1 MSTYSVVII
10 LFILICTSAFFSSSE
25 TAMMALNK
33 YKLKHLAKKN
43 HRSAKRS
50 LSLVRNPEKLL
61 VAILIGNTFAN
72 IFAGTVISSYSED
85 HFGDF
90 GLLISTI
97 VVTILV
103 LVFGEIIPKSFAA
116 VYPQRLAFPFSLP
129 LKVIMLSLYPVVIFL
144 STISKLT
151 LKIFGVKIEPVNN
164 ESLNKEEIHTV
175 VHESNAKLGAKN
187 KNMLLG
193 VLELDKILVQ
203 EVMTHFN
210 KIEYIDL
217 NNSID
222 KILARVSKVK
232 SLNIILCENGVN
244 NIIGIIKLKDITN
257 LLIASKRSNIT
268 KVSLRKIA
276 EQPYFIPETVS
287 LQTQLINFQ
296 KKSKRFAVVVDEYG
310 DVTGVVTI
318 EDIME
323 EIVGEFSDRFDVN
336 NNIRKID
343 ENSYLI
349 GGSATL
355 REINRHIGIEFES
368 EDAKTLSGLIIEEIE
383 NLPSG
388 PCCIKYGN
396 TLLEIANIVDNKII
410 SIKLSYIFN
419 NDKSII

>member
-1 MSTYSVVII
+1 MSTYTVVII

-50 LSLVRNPEKLL
+50 LNLVRNPEKLL

-85 HFGDF
+85 HFGDL
-90 GLLISTI
+90 GLLISTV

-129 LKVIMLSLYPVVIFL
+129 LKIIIVILYPFVVFL
-144 STISKLT
+144 SMISKGT
-151 LKIFGVKIEPVNN
+151 LKLFGIKIGSVNN
-164 ESLNKEEIHTV
+164 ESLDKEEIHTV

-193 VLELDKILVQ
+193 VLELDKVLVQ

-217 NNSID
+217 NNSVD
-222 KILARVSKVK
+222 RILARIARLK
-232 SLNIILCENGVN
+232 SLNIILCESGVN
-244 NIIGIIKLKDITN
+244 NVVGVIKLKDIIN
-257 LLIASKRSNIT
+257 LLITSKKSNIT
-268 KVSLRKIA
+268 KSALKKIA
-276 EQPYFIPETVS
+276 QQPYFIPETVS

-296 KKSKRFAVVVDEYG
+296 KKSKRFAIVVDEYG
-310 DVTGVVTI
+310 DVSGAVTV

-323 EIVGEFSDRFDVN
+323 EIVGEFSDRFDMN
-336 NNIRKID
+336 NNIRKLG

-388 PCCIKYGN
+388 PCCIKYGT
-396 TLLEIANIVDNKII
+396 TLLEITNIVDNKIV
-410 SIKLSYIFN
+410 SIKLSIL
-419 NDKSII
+419 

>member
-1 MSTYSVVII
+1 MSTYTVVII
-10 LFILICTSAFFSSSE
+10 LFILISISAFFSSSE

-43 HRSAKRS
+43 HRAAKRS
-50 LSLVRNPEKLL
+50 LSLVRNPERLL

-85 HFGDF
+85 HFGDI
-90 GLLISTI
+90 GLLIATI

-129 LKVIMLSLYPVVIFL
+129 LKVIMILLYPAVVFL
-144 STISKLT
+144 SMVSKIT
-151 LKIFGVKIEPVNN
+151 LKIFGIKIEPVNN
-164 ESLNKEEIHTV
+164 ESLDKEEIQTV
-175 VHESNAKLGAKN
+175 VNESNAKLGAKN
-187 KNMLLG
+187 KNMLIG
-193 VLELDKILVQ
+193 VLELDKVLVQ

-217 NNSID
+217 SNSVD
-222 KILARVSKVK
+222 KILARIAKMR
-232 SLNIILCENGVN
+232 SLNIILCEKGVN
-244 NIIGIIKLKDITN
+244 NVIGVIKLKEITN
-257 LLIASKRSNIT
+257 LLISTKRSQIT
-268 KVSLRKIA
+268 KASLRKIA
-276 EQPYFIPETVS
+276 HEAYFIPETVS
-287 LQTQLINFQ
+287 LQTQLVNFQ
-296 KKSKRFAVVVDEYG
+296 YKSKRFAIVVDEYG
-310 DVTGVVTI
+310 DVCGTVTI

-323 EIVGEFSDRFDVN
+323 EIVGEFSDRFDMN
-336 NNIRKID
+336 NNIRKLD

-383 NLPSG
+383 NLPQG
-388 PCCIKYGN
+388 PCCIKYN
-396 TLLEIANIVDNKII
+396 NILLEITNIRDNKIV
-410 SIKLSYIFN
+410 SIKLTTSTEI
-419 NDKSII
+419 

>member
-1 MSTYSVVII
+1 MSTYTVVII
-10 LFILICTSAFFSSSE
+10 LFILISISAFFSSSE

-43 HRSAKRS
+43 HRAAKRS
-50 LSLVRNPEKLL
+50 LSLVRNPERLL

-85 HFGDF
+85 HFGDI
-90 GLLISTI
+90 GLLIATI

-129 LKVIMLSLYPVVIFL
+129 LKVIMILLYPAVVFL
-144 STISKLT
+144 SMVSKIT
-151 LKIFGVKIEPVNN
+151 LKIFGIKIEPVNN
-164 ESLNKEEIHTV
+164 ESLDKEEIQTV
-175 VHESNAKLGAKN
+175 VNESNAKLGAKN
-187 KNMLLG
+187 KNMLIG
-193 VLELDKILVQ
+193 VLELDKVLVQ

-217 NNSID
+217 SNSVD
-222 KILARVSKVK
+222 KILARIAKMR

-244 NIIGIIKLKDITN
+244 NVIGVIKLKEITN
-257 LLIASKRSNIT
+257 LLISTKRSQIT
-268 KVSLRKIA
+268 KASLRKIA
-276 EQPYFIPETVS
+276 HEAYFIPETVS
-287 LQTQLINFQ
+287 LQTQLVNFQ
-296 KKSKRFAVVVDEYG
+296 YKSKRFAIVVDEYG
-310 DVTGVVTI
+310 DVCGTVTI

-323 EIVGEFSDRFDVN
+323 EIVGEFSDRFDMN
-336 NNIRKID
+336 NNIRKLD

-349 GGSATL
+349 GGGATL

-383 NLPSG
+383 NLPQG
-388 PCCIKYGN
+388 PCCIKYN
-396 TLLEIANIVDNKII
+396 NILLEITNIRDNKIV
-410 SIKLSYIFN
+410 SIKLTTISTEI
-419 NDKSII
+419 

>member
-1 MSTYSVVII
+1 MSTYTVVII
-10 LFILICTSAFFSSSE
+10 LFILISISAFFSSSE

-43 HRSAKRS
+43 HRAAKRS
-50 LSLVRNPEKLL
+50 LSLVRNPERLL

-85 HFGDF
+85 HFGDI
-90 GLLISTI
+90 GLLIATI

-129 LKVIMLSLYPVVIFL
+129 LKVIMILLYPAVVFL
-144 STISKLT
+144 SMISKIT
-151 LKIFGVKIEPVNN
+151 LKLFGIKIEPVNN
-164 ESLNKEEIHTV
+164 ESLDKEEIQTV
-175 VHESNAKLGAKN
+175 VNESNAKLGAKN
-187 KNMLLG
+187 KNMLIG
-193 VLELDKILVQ
+193 VLELDKVLVQ

-217 NNSID
+217 SNSVD
-222 KILARVSKVK
+222 KILARIAKMR

-244 NIIGIIKLKDITN
+244 NVIGVIKLKEITN
-257 LLIASKRSNIT
+257 LLISTKRSQIT
-268 KVSLRKIA
+268 KASLRKIA
-276 EQPYFIPETVS
+276 HEAYFIPETVS
-287 LQTQLINFQ
+287 LQTQLVNFQ
-296 KKSKRFAVVVDEYG
+296 YKSKRFAIVVDEYG
-310 DVTGVVTI
+310 DVCGTVTI
-318 EDIME
+318 EDIIE
-323 EIVGEFSDRFDVN
+323 EIVGEFSDRFDMN
-336 NNIRKID
+336 NNIRKLD

-383 NLPSG
+383 NLPQG
-388 PCCIKYGN
+388 PCCIKYN
-396 TLLEIANIVDNKII
+396 NILLEITNIRDNKIV
-410 SIKLSYIFN
+410 SIKLTTSTEI
-419 NDKSII
+419 

>member
-1 MSTYSVVII
+1 MSTYTVIII
-10 LFILICTSAFFSSSE
+10 LFILIGISAFFSSSE

-43 HRSAKRS
+43 HRAAKRS
-50 LSLVRNPEKLL
+50 LSLVRNPERLL

-85 HFGDF
+85 HFGDI
-90 GLLISTI
+90 GLLIATI
-97 VVTILV
+97 VVTVLV

-129 LKVIMLSLYPVVIFL
+129 LKIIMVLLYPAVVFL
-144 STISKLT
+144 SMVSKVT
-151 LKIFGVKIEPVNN
+151 LKLFGIKIEPVNN
-164 ESLNKEEIHTV
+164 ESLDKEEIQTV
-175 VHESNAKLGAKN
+175 VNESNAKLGVKN
-187 KNMLLG
+187 KNMLIG
-193 VLELDKILVQ
+193 VLELDKVLVQ

-217 NNSID
+217 SNSVD
-222 KILARVSKVK
+222 KILARIAKMK

-244 NIIGIIKLKDITN
+244 NVIGVIKLKEITN
-257 LLIASKRSNIT
+257 LLISTKRSQIT
-268 KVSLRKIA
+268 KASLRKIA
-276 EQPYFIPETVS
+276 HQAYFIPETVS
-287 LQTQLINFQ
+287 LQTQLVNFQ
-296 KKSKRFAVVVDEYG
+296 YKSKRFAIVVDEYG
-310 DVTGVVTI
+310 DVCGTVTI

-323 EIVGEFSDRFDVN
+323 EIVGEFSDRFDMN
-336 NNIRKID
+336 NNIRKLE

-383 NLPSG
+383 NLPQG
-388 PCCIKYGN
+388 PCCIKYNN
-396 TLLEIANIVDNKII
+396 TLLEITNIRDNKIVSIKI
-410 SIKLSYIFN
+410 SIL
-419 NDKSII
+419 

>member
-1 MSTYSVVII
+1 MSTYTVVII
-10 LFILICTSAFFSSSE
+10 IFILICISAFFSSSE

-43 HRSAKRS
+43 HRAAKRS
-50 LSLVRNPEKLL
+50 LSLVRNPERLL

-85 HFGDF
+85 HFGDL
-90 GLLISTI
+90 GLLIATI

-116 VYPQRLAFPFSLP
+116 IYPQRLAFPFSLP
-129 LKVIMLSLYPVVIFL
+129 LKIIMLILYPAVIFL
-144 STISKLT
+144 SMVSKVT
-151 LKIFGVKIEPVNN
+151 LKLFGVKIEAVNN
-164 ESLNKEEIHTV
+164 ESLDKEEIQTV
-175 VHESNAKLGAKN
+175 VNESNAKLGAKN

-193 VLELDKILVQ
+193 VLELDKVLVQ

-217 NNSID
+217 SNSID
-222 KILARVSKVK
+222 KILARIAKMR

-244 NIIGIIKLKDITN
+244 NIIGVIRLKEITN
-257 LLIASKRSNIT
+257 LLISSKKGQIS
-268 KVSLRKIA
+268 KAALRKIA
-276 EQPYFIPETVS
+276 QEAYFIPETVS

-296 KKSKRFAVVVDEYG
+296 QKSKRFAIVVDEYG
-310 DVTGVVTI
+310 DVCGTVTI

-336 NNIRKID
+336 NNIRKLED
-343 ENSYLI
+343 NSYLI

-388 PCCIKYGN
+388 PCCIKYN
-396 TLLEIANIVDNKII
+396 NILLEIINIRDNKIV
-410 SIKLSYIFN
+410 SIKLTITTET
-419 NDKSII
+419 

>member
-1 MSTYSVVII
+1 MSTYTVVII
-10 LFILICTSAFFSSSE
+10 IFILICISAFFSSSE

-43 HRSAKRS
+43 HRAAKRS
-50 LSLVRNPEKLL
+50 LSLVRNPERLL

-85 HFGDF
+85 HFGDL
-90 GLLISTI
+90 GLLIATI

-116 VYPQRLAFPFSLP
+116 IYPQRLAFPFSLP
-129 LKVIMLSLYPVVIFL
+129 LKIIMLILYPAVIFL
-144 STISKLT
+144 SMVSKVT
-151 LKIFGVKIEPVNN
+151 LKLFGVKIEAVNN
-164 ESLNKEEIHTV
+164 ESLDKEEIQTV
-175 VHESNAKLGAKN
+175 VNESNAKLGAKN

-193 VLELDKILVQ
+193 VLELDKVLVQ

-217 NNSID
+217 SNSID
-222 KILARVSKVK
+222 KILARIAKMR

-244 NIIGIIKLKDITN
+244 NIIGVIRLKEITN
-257 LLIASKRSNIT
+257 LLISSKKGQIS
-268 KVSLRKIA
+268 KAALRKIA
-276 EQPYFIPETVS
+276 QEAYFIPETAS

-296 KKSKRFAVVVDEYG
+296 QKSKRFAIVVDEYG
-310 DVTGVVTI
+310 DVCGTVTI

-336 NNIRKID
+336 NNIRKLED
-343 ENSYLI
+343 STYLI

-388 PCCIKYGN
+388 PCCIKYN
-396 TLLEIANIVDNKII
+396 NILLEITNIRDNKIV
-410 SIKLSYIFN
+410 SIKLSITTET
-419 NDKSII
+419 

>member
-1 MSTYSVVII
+1 MSTYTVIII

-43 HRSAKRS
+43 HRAAKRS

-85 HFGDF
+85 HFGDL
-90 GLLISTI
+90 GLLISTV

-116 VYPQRLAFPFSLP
+116 VYPQKLAFPFSLP
-129 LKVIMLSLYPVVIFL
+129 LKVIIVVLYPFVVFL
-144 STISKLT
+144 SMISKGT
-151 LKIFGVKIEPVNN
+151 LKLFGIKIGSVNN
-164 ESLNKEEIHTV
+164 ESLDKEEIHTV
-175 VHESNAKLGAKN
+175 VHESNTKLGIKN

-193 VLELDKILVQ
+193 VLELDKVLVQ

-217 NNSID
+217 NNSVD
-222 KILARVSKVK
+222 KILARIAKLK
-232 SLNIILCENGVN
+232 TLNIILCENGIN
-244 NIIGIIKLKDITN
+244 NVVGIIKLKDITS
-257 LLIASKRSNIT
+257 LLITSKKSNIT
-268 KVSLRKIA
+268 KAALKKLA
-276 EQPYFIPETVS
+276 LQPYFIPETVS

-296 KKSKRFAVVVDEYG
+296 KRSKRFAIVVDEYG
-310 DVTGVVTI
+310 DVSGVVTV

-336 NNIRKID
+336 NNIRKLD

-383 NLPSG
+383 NLPQG
-388 PCCIKYGN
+388 PCCIKYGD
-396 TLLEIANIVDNKII
+396 TLLEITNILDNKIV
-410 SIKLSYIFN
+410 SIKLSIL
-419 NDKSII
+419 

>member
-1 MSTYSVVII
+1 MSTYTVVII
-10 LFILICTSAFFSSSE
+10 LFILISISAFFSSSE

-43 HRSAKRS
+43 HRAAKRS
-50 LSLVRNPEKLL
+50 LSLVRNPERLL

-85 HFGDF
+85 HFGDI
-90 GLLISTI
+90 GLLIATI

-129 LKVIMLSLYPVVIFL
+129 LKIIMILLYPAVVFL
-144 STISKLT
+144 SMISKIT
-151 LKIFGVKIEPVNN
+151 LKLFGIKIEPVNN
-164 ESLNKEEIHTV
+164 ESLDKEEIQTV
-175 VHESNAKLGAKN
+175 VNESNAKLGAKN
-187 KNMLLG
+187 KNMLIG
-193 VLELDKILVQ
+193 VLELDKVLVQ

-217 NNSID
+217 SNSVD
-222 KILARVSKVK
+222 KILARIAKMR

-244 NIIGIIKLKDITN
+244 NVIGVIKLKEITN
-257 LLIASKRSNIT
+257 LLISTKRSQIT
-268 KVSLRKIA
+268 KASLRKIA
-276 EQPYFIPETVS
+276 HEAYFIPETVS
-287 LQTQLINFQ
+287 LQTQLVNFQ
-296 KKSKRFAVVVDEYG
+296 YKSKRFAIVVDEYG
-310 DVTGVVTI
+310 DVCGTVTI

-323 EIVGEFSDRFDVN
+323 EIVGEFSDRFDMN
-336 NNIRKID
+336 NNIRKLD

-383 NLPSG
+383 NLPQG
-388 PCCIKYGN
+388 PCCIKYN
-396 TLLEIANIVDNKII
+396 NILLEITNIRDNKIV
-410 SIKLSYIFN
+410 SIKLTTSTEI
-419 NDKSII
+419 

>member
-1 MSTYSVVII
+1 MSTYTVIII
-10 LFILICTSAFFSSSE
+10 LFILIGISAFFSSSE

-43 HRSAKRS
+43 HRAAKRS
-50 LSLVRNPEKLL
+50 LSLVRNPERLL

-85 HFGDF
+85 HFGDI
-90 GLLISTI
+90 GLLIATI
-97 VVTILV
+97 VVTVLV

-129 LKVIMLSLYPVVIFL
+129 LKIIMVLLYPAVVFL
-144 STISKLT
+144 SMVSKVT
-151 LKIFGVKIEPVNN
+151 LKLFGIKIEPVNN
-164 ESLNKEEIHTV
+164 ESLDKEEIQTV
-175 VHESNAKLGAKN
+175 VNESNAKLGVKN
-187 KNMLLG
+187 KNMLIG
-193 VLELDKILVQ
+193 VLELDKVLVQ

-217 NNSID
+217 SNSID
-222 KILARVSKVK
+222 KILARIAKMK

-244 NIIGIIKLKDITN
+244 NVIGVIKLKEITN
-257 LLIASKRSNIT
+257 LLISTKRSQIT
-268 KVSLRKIA
+268 KASLRKIA
-276 EQPYFIPETVS
+276 HQAYFIPETVS
-287 LQTQLINFQ
+287 LQTQLVNFQ
-296 KKSKRFAVVVDEYG
+296 YKSKRFAIVVDEYG
-310 DVTGVVTI
+310 DVCGTVTI

-323 EIVGEFSDRFDVN
+323 EIVGEFSDRFDMN
-336 NNIRKID
+336 NNIRKLE

-383 NLPSG
+383 NLPQG
-388 PCCIKYGN
+388 PCCIKYN
-396 TLLEIANIVDNKII
+396 NILLEITNIRDNKIV
-410 SIKLSYIFN
+410 SIKLTTTLEI
-419 NDKSII
+419 

>member
-1 MSTYSVVII
+1 MSTYTVVII
-10 LFILICTSAFFSSSE
+10 IFILICISAFFSSSE
-25 TAMMALNK
+25 TAMIALNK

-43 HRSAKRS
+43 HRAAKRS
-50 LSLVRNPEKLL
+50 LSLVRNPERLL

-85 HFGDF
+85 HFGDL
-90 GLLISTI
+90 GLLIATI

-116 VYPQRLAFPFSLP
+116 IYPQRLAFPFSLP
-129 LKVIMLSLYPVVIFL
+129 LKIIMLILYPAVIFL
-144 STISKLT
+144 SMVSKVT
-151 LKIFGVKIEPVNN
+151 LKLFGVKIEAVNN
-164 ESLNKEEIHTV
+164 ESLDKEEIQTV
-175 VHESNAKLGAKN
+175 VNESNAKLGAKN

-193 VLELDKILVQ
+193 VLELDKVLVQ

-217 NNSID
+217 SNSID
-222 KILARVSKVK
+222 KILARIAKMR

-244 NIIGIIKLKDITN
+244 SIIGVIRLKEITN
-257 LLIASKRSNIT
+257 LLISSKKGQIS
-268 KVSLRKIA
+268 KAALRKIA
-276 EQPYFIPETVS
+276 QEAYFIPETVS

-296 KKSKRFAVVVDEYG
+296 QKSKRFAIVVDEYG
-310 DVTGVVTI
+310 DVCGTVTI

-336 NNIRKID
+336 NNIRKLED
-343 ENSYLI
+343 NSYLI

-388 PCCIKYGN
+388 PCCIKYN
-396 TLLEIANIVDNKII
+396 NILLEITNIRDNKIV
-410 SIKLSYIFN
+410 SIKLTITTET
-419 NDKSII
+419 

>member
-1 MSTYSVVII
+1 MSTYTVIII
-10 LFILICTSAFFSSSE
+10 LFILIGISAFFSSSE

-43 HRSAKRS
+43 HRAAKRS
-50 LSLVRNPEKLL
+50 LSLVRNPERLL

-85 HFGDF
+85 HFGDI
-90 GLLISTI
+90 GLLIATI
-97 VVTILV
+97 IVTVLV

-129 LKVIMLSLYPVVIFL
+129 LKIIMVLLYPAVVFL
-144 STISKLT
+144 SMVSKVT
-151 LKIFGVKIEPVNN
+151 LKLFGIKIEPVNN
-164 ESLNKEEIHTV
+164 ESLDKEEIQTV
-175 VHESNAKLGAKN
+175 VNESNAKLGAKN
-187 KNMLLG
+187 KNMLIG
-193 VLELDKILVQ
+193 VLELDKVLVQ

-217 NNSID
+217 SNSVD
-222 KILARVSKVK
+222 KILARIAKMK

-244 NIIGIIKLKDITN
+244 NVIGVIKLKEITN
-257 LLIASKRSNIT
+257 LLISTKRSQIT
-268 KVSLRKIA
+268 KASLRKIA
-276 EQPYFIPETVS
+276 HQAYFIPETVS
-287 LQTQLINFQ
+287 LQTQLVNFQ
-296 KKSKRFAVVVDEYG
+296 YKSKRFAIVVDEYG
-310 DVTGVVTI
+310 DVCGTVTI

-323 EIVGEFSDRFDVN
+323 EIVGEFSDRFDMN
-336 NNIRKID
+336 NNIRKLE

-383 NLPSG
+383 NLPQG
-388 PCCIKYGN
+388 PCCIKYN
-396 TLLEIANIVDNKII
+396 NILLEITNIRDNKIV
-410 SIKLSYIFN
+410 SIKLTTTLEI
-419 NDKSII
+419 

>member
-1 MSTYSVVII
+1 MSTYTLIIVLII
-10 LFILICTSAFFSSSE
+10 LIGTSAFFSSSE

-43 HRSAKRS
+43 HRAAKRS
-50 LSLVRNPEKLL
+50 LSLVRNPERLL

-72 IFAGTVISSYSED
+72 IFAGTVISEYSEH
-85 HFGDF
+85 HFGDV
-90 GLLISTI
+90 GLVVSTI

-116 VYPQRLAFPFSLP
+116 IYPQKLAFPFSLP
-129 LKVIMLSLYPVVIFL
+129 LKIIMLILYPVVIFL
-144 STISKLT
+144 SVISKLT
-151 LKIFGVKIEPVNN
+151 LKIFGISMEPVNN
-164 ESLNKEEIHTV
+164 ESLDKEEIHTV

-193 VLELDKILVQ
+193 VLELDRVFIQ

-210 KIEYIDL
+210 KVEYIDL
-217 NNSID
+217 NNSVD
-222 KILARVSKVK
+222 KILSRIARLK

-244 NIIGIIKLKDITN
+244 NVIGIIKLKDITN
-257 LLIASKRSNIT
+257 LLITSKKSNIT
-268 KVSLRKIA
+268 KNALRKIA
-276 EQPYFIPETVS
+276 QQPYFIPETVS

-296 KKSKRFAVVVDEYG
+296 KKSKRFAIVVDEYG
-310 DVTGVVTI
+310 DVSGVVTV

-323 EIVGEFSDRFDVN
+323 EIVGEFSDRFDMN
-336 NNIRKID
+336 NNIRKLD
-343 ENSYLI
+343 DSSYLI

-388 PCCIKYGN
+388 PCCIKYSN
-396 TLLEIANIVDNKII
+396 TLLEIINIVDNKII
-410 SIKLSYIFN
+410 SIKLRALHSN
-419 NDKSII
+419 E

>member
-1 MSTYSVVII
+1 MSTYTVVII
-10 LFILICTSAFFSSSE
+10 LFILISISAFFSSSE

-43 HRSAKRS
+43 HRAAKRS
-50 LSLVRNPEKLL
+50 LSLVRNPERLL

-85 HFGDF
+85 HFGDI
-90 GLLISTI
+90 GLLIATI

-129 LKVIMLSLYPVVIFL
+129 LKVIMILLYPAVVFL
-144 STISKLT
+144 SMISKIT
-151 LKIFGVKIEPVNN
+151 LKLFGIKIEPVNN
-164 ESLNKEEIHTV
+164 ESLDKEEIQTV
-175 VHESNAKLGAKN
+175 VNESNAKLGAKN
-187 KNMLLG
+187 KNMLIG
-193 VLELDKILVQ
+193 VLELDKVLVQ

-217 NNSID
+217 SNSVD
-222 KILARVSKVK
+222 KILARIAKMR

-244 NIIGIIKLKDITN
+244 NVIGVIKLKEITN
-257 LLIASKRSNIT
+257 LLISTKRSQIT
-268 KVSLRKIA
+268 KASLRKIA
-276 EQPYFIPETVS
+276 HEAYFIPETVS
-287 LQTQLINFQ
+287 LQTQLVNFQ
-296 KKSKRFAVVVDEYG
+296 YRSKRFAIVVDEYG
-310 DVTGVVTI
+310 DVCGTVTI

-323 EIVGEFSDRFDVN
+323 EIVGEFSDRFDMN
-336 NNIRKID
+336 NNIRKLD

-383 NLPSG
+383 NLPQG
-388 PCCIKYGN
+388 PCCIKYN
-396 TLLEIANIVDNKII
+396 NILLEITNIRDNKIV
-410 SIKLSYIFN
+410 SIKLTTSTEI
-419 NDKSII
+419 

>member
-1 MSTYSVVII
+1 MSTYTVIII
-10 LFILICTSAFFSSSE
+10 LFILIGISAFFSSSE

-43 HRSAKRS
+43 HRAAKRS
-50 LSLVRNPEKLL
+50 LSLVRNPERLL

-85 HFGDF
+85 HFGDI
-90 GLLISTI
+90 GLLIATI
-97 VVTILV
+97 VVTVLV

-129 LKVIMLSLYPVVIFL
+129 LKIIMVLLYPAVVFL
-144 STISKLT
+144 SMVSKLT
-151 LKIFGVKIEPVNN
+151 LKLFGIKIEPVNN
-164 ESLNKEEIHTV
+164 ESLDKEEIQTV
-175 VHESNAKLGAKN
+175 VNESNAKLGVKN
-187 KNMLLG
+187 KNMLIG
-193 VLELDKILVQ
+193 VLELDKVLVQ

-217 NNSID
+217 SNSID
-222 KILARVSKVK
+222 KILARIAKMK

-244 NIIGIIKLKDITN
+244 NVIGVIKLKEITN
-257 LLIASKRSNIT
+257 LLISTKRSQIT
-268 KVSLRKIA
+268 KASLRKIA
-276 EQPYFIPETVS
+276 HQAYFIPETVS
-287 LQTQLINFQ
+287 LQTQLVNFQ
-296 KKSKRFAVVVDEYG
+296 YKSKRFAIVVDEYG
-310 DVTGVVTI
+310 DVCGTVTI

-323 EIVGEFSDRFDVN
+323 EIVGEFSDRFDMN
-336 NNIRKID
+336 NNIRKLE

-383 NLPSG
+383 NLPQG
-388 PCCIKYGN
+388 PCCIKYN
-396 TLLEIANIVDNKII
+396 NILLEITNIRDNKIV
-410 SIKLSYIFN
+410 SIKLTTILE
-419 NDKSII
+419 I

>member
-1 MSTYSVVII
+1 MSTYAVVII

-43 HRSAKRS
+43 HRAAKRS
-50 LSLVRNPEKLL
+50 LLLVRNPEKLL

-85 HFGDF
+85 HFGDV
-90 GLLISTI
+90 GLLVSTVI
-97 VVTILV
+97 VTILV

-116 VYPQRLAFPFSLP
+116 IYPQRLAFPFSLP
-129 LKVIMLSLYPVVIFL
+129 LKFIIIILYPIVVFL
-144 STISKLT
+144 SMVSKT
-151 LKIFGVKIEPVNN
+151 ALKIFGIKIESVNN

-193 VLELDKILVQ
+193 VLELDKVLVQ

-217 NNSID
+217 NNSIE
-222 KILARVSKVK
+222 KILARITKFK

-244 NIIGIIKLKDITN
+244 NVVGVIRLKELAN
-257 LLIASKRSNIT
+257 LLITTKKSSIT
-268 KVSLRKIA
+268 KASLRKVA
-276 EQPYFIPETVS
+276 QQAYFIPETVS
-287 LQTQLINFQ
+287 LQSQLINFQ

-310 DVTGVVTI
+310 DVSGVITI

-336 NNIRKID
+336 NNIRKIQ

-355 REINRHIGIEFES
+355 REINRHIGIGFES
-368 EDAKTLSGLIIEEIE
+368 TEAKTLSGLIIEEIE

-396 TLLEIANIVDNKII
+396 IILEIMNFRDNKIV
-410 SIKLSYIFN
+410 SIKLNIF
-419 NDKSII
+419 S

>member
-1 MSTYSVVII
+1 MSTYTVVII
-10 LFILICTSAFFSSSE
+10 LFILISISAFFSSSE

-43 HRSAKRS
+43 HRAAKRS
-50 LSLVRNPEKLL
+50 LSLVRNPERLL

-85 HFGDF
+85 HFGDI
-90 GLLISTI
+90 GLLIATI

-129 LKVIMLSLYPVVIFL
+129 LKVIMILLYPAVVFL
-144 STISKLT
+144 SMISKIT
-151 LKIFGVKIEPVNN
+151 LKLFGIKIEPVNN
-164 ESLNKEEIHTV
+164 ESLDKEEIQTV
-175 VHESNAKLGAKN
+175 VNESNAKLGAKN
-187 KNMLLG
+187 KNMLIG
-193 VLELDKILVQ
+193 VLELDKVLVQ

-217 NNSID
+217 SNSVD
-222 KILARVSKVK
+222 KILARIAKMR

-244 NIIGIIKLKDITN
+244 NVIGVIKLKEITN
-257 LLIASKRSNIT
+257 LLISTKRSQIT
-268 KVSLRKIA
+268 KASLRKIA
-276 EQPYFIPETVS
+276 HEAYFIPETVS
-287 LQTQLINFQ
+287 LQTQLVNFQ
-296 KKSKRFAVVVDEYG
+296 YKSKRFAIVVDEYG
-310 DVTGVVTI
+310 DVCGTVTI

-323 EIVGEFSDRFDVN
+323 EIVGEFSDRFDMN
-336 NNIRKID
+336 NNIRKLD

-383 NLPSG
+383 NLPQG
-388 PCCIKYGN
+388 PCCIKYN
-396 TLLEIANIVDNKII
+396 NILLEITNIRDNKIV
-410 SIKLSYIFN
+410 SIKLTTILE
-419 NDKSII
+419 I

>member
-1 MSTYSVVII
+1 MSTYSVIII
-10 LFILICTSAFFSSSE
+10 LLILVCTSAFFSSSE

-85 HFGDF
+85 HFGDV
-90 GLLISTI
+90 GLLISTVI
-97 VVTILV
+97 VTILI

-129 LKVIMLSLYPVVIFL
+129 LKVIMLALYPIVVFL

-164 ESLNKEEIHTV
+164 ESLDKEEIHTV

-193 VLELDKILVQ
+193 VLELDRILVQ
-203 EVMTHFN
+203 EVMTHYN

-217 NNSID
+217 NNSIE
-222 KILARVSKVK
+222 KILIRLSKAK
-232 SLNIILCENGVN
+232 SLSIILCENNVN
-244 NIIGIIKLKDITN
+244 NIIGVVRLKDITN
-257 LLIASKRSNIT
+257 LLITSKRSNIT
-268 KVSLRKIA
+268 KANLRKIA

-343 ENSYLI
+343 EDSYLI

-396 TLLEIANIVDNKII
+396 TLLEITSIIDNKIV
-410 SIKLSYIFN
+410 SIKLSYHF
-419 NDKSII
+419 

>member
-1 MSTYSVVII
+1 MSTYTVIII
-10 LFILICTSAFFSSSE
+10 LFILIGISAFFSSSE

-43 HRSAKRS
+43 HRAAKRS
-50 LSLVRNPEKLL
+50 LSLVRNPERLL

-85 HFGDF
+85 HFGDI
-90 GLLISTI
+90 GLLIATI
-97 VVTILV
+97 IVTVLV

-129 LKVIMLSLYPVVIFL
+129 LKIIMVLLYPAVVFL
-144 STISKLT
+144 SMVSKLT
-151 LKIFGVKIEPVNN
+151 LKLFGIKIEPVNN
-164 ESLNKEEIHTV
+164 ESLDKEEIQTV
-175 VHESNAKLGAKN
+175 VNESNAKLGAKN
-187 KNMLLG
+187 KNMLIG
-193 VLELDKILVQ
+193 VLELDKVLVQ

-217 NNSID
+217 SNSVD
-222 KILARVSKVK
+222 KILARIAKMK

-244 NIIGIIKLKDITN
+244 NVIGVIKLKEITN
-257 LLIASKRSNIT
+257 LLISTKRSQIT
-268 KVSLRKIA
+268 KASLRKIA
-276 EQPYFIPETVS
+276 HQAYFIPETVS
-287 LQTQLINFQ
+287 LQTQLVNFQ
-296 KKSKRFAVVVDEYG
+296 YKSKRFAIVVDEYG
-310 DVTGVVTI
+310 DVCGTVTI

-323 EIVGEFSDRFDVN
+323 EIVGEFSDRFDMN
-336 NNIRKID
+336 NNIRKLE

-383 NLPSG
+383 NLPQG
-388 PCCIKYGN
+388 PCCIKYN
-396 TLLEIANIVDNKII
+396 NILLEITNIRDNKIV
-410 SIKLSYIFN
+410 SIKLTTTLEI
-419 NDKSII
+419 

>member
-1 MSTYSVVII
+1 MSTYTVVII
-10 LFILICTSAFFSSSE
+10 LFILISISAFFSSSE

-43 HRSAKRS
+43 HRAAKRS
-50 LSLVRNPEKLL
+50 LSLVRNPERLL

-85 HFGDF
+85 HFGDI
-90 GLLISTI
+90 GLLIATI

-129 LKVIMLSLYPVVIFL
+129 LKVIMILLYPAVVFL
-144 STISKLT
+144 SMISKIT
-151 LKIFGVKIEPVNN
+151 LKLFGIKIEPVNN
-164 ESLNKEEIHTV
+164 ESLDKEEIQTV
-175 VHESNAKLGAKN
+175 VNESNAKLGAKN
-187 KNMLLG
+187 KNMLIG
-193 VLELDKILVQ
+193 VLELDKVLVQ

-217 NNSID
+217 SNSVD
-222 KILARVSKVK
+222 KILARIAKMR

-244 NIIGIIKLKDITN
+244 NVIGVIKLKEITN
-257 LLIASKRSNIT
+257 LLISTKRSQIT
-268 KVSLRKIA
+268 KASLRKIA
-276 EQPYFIPETVS
+276 HEAYFIPETVS
-287 LQTQLINFQ
+287 LQTQLVNFQ
-296 KKSKRFAVVVDEYG
+296 YKSKRFAIVVDEYG
-310 DVTGVVTI
+310 DVCGTVTI

-323 EIVGEFSDRFDVN
+323 EIVGEFSDRFDMN
-336 NNIRKID
+336 NNIRKLD

-383 NLPSG
+383 NLPQG
-388 PCCIKYGN
+388 PCCIKYN
-396 TLLEIANIVDNKII
+396 NILLEITNIRDNKIV
-410 SIKLSYIFN
+410 SIKLTTSTEI
-419 NDKSII
+419 

>member
-1 MSTYSVVII
+1 MSTYTVIII
-10 LFILICTSAFFSSSE
+10 LFILIGISAFFSSSE

-43 HRSAKRS
+43 HRAAKRS
-50 LSLVRNPEKLL
+50 LSLVRNPERLL

-85 HFGDF
+85 HFGDI
-90 GLLISTI
+90 GLLIATI
-97 VVTILV
+97 VVTVLV

-129 LKVIMLSLYPVVIFL
+129 LKIIMVLLYPAVVFL
-144 STISKLT
+144 SMVSKLT
-151 LKIFGVKIEPVNN
+151 LKLFGIKIEPVNN
-164 ESLNKEEIHTV
+164 ESLDKEEIQTV
-175 VHESNAKLGAKN
+175 VNESNAKLGAKN
-187 KNMLLG
+187 KNMLIG
-193 VLELDKILVQ
+193 VLELDKVLVQ

-217 NNSID
+217 SNSVD
-222 KILARVSKVK
+222 KILARIAKMK

-244 NIIGIIKLKDITN
+244 NVIGVIKLKEITN
-257 LLIASKRSNIT
+257 LLISTKRSQIT
-268 KVSLRKIA
+268 KASLRKIA
-276 EQPYFIPETVS
+276 HQAYFIPETVS
-287 LQTQLINFQ
+287 LQTQLVNFQ
-296 KKSKRFAVVVDEYG
+296 YKSKRFAIVVDEYG
-310 DVTGVVTI
+310 DVCGTVTI

-323 EIVGEFSDRFDVN
+323 EIVGEFSDRFDMN
-336 NNIRKID
+336 NNIRKLE

-383 NLPSG
+383 NLPQG
-388 PCCIKYGN
+388 PCCIKYN
-396 TLLEIANIVDNKII
+396 NILLEITNIRDNKIV
-410 SIKLSYIFN
+410 SIN
-419 NDKSII
+419 